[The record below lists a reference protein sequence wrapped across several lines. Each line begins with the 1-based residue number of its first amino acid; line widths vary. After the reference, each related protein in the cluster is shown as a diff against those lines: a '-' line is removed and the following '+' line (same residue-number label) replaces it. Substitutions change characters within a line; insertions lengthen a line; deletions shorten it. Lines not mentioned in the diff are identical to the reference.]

1 MISCFFIYITY
12 SKERIYD
19 EFMYTYGFPKIIAL
33 NATLYNTGVFPY
45 VT

>member
-1 MISCFFIYITY
+1 MFFFIYIPY

-19 EFMYTYGFPKIIAL
+19 EFMHTYGFPKIIAL
-33 NATLYNTGVFPY
+33 NATLYNTGVFPH